1 MAGYKNPVITL
12 RFEELGEGCHVVIRN
27 PKLMPSAQ
35 LTSMAGGRSDA
46 DREKFEQAKAAIEAG
61 QEPAE
66 GILTGEDENRIF
78 AMLASL
84 VVGWRVWDPTAPV
97 DVDED
102 GNLIAG
108 DAEPP
113 RLGLPATAALIGKL
127 PQVILTRIMEEVGK
141 VNPQSPPAPPEDGTS
156 RTS

>member
-1 MAGYKNPVITL
+1 
-12 RFEELGEGCHVVIRN
+12 
-27 PKLMPSAQ
+27 MPAAQ

-66 GILTGEDENRIF
+66 DILSDDDENRIY

-84 VVGWRVWDPTAPV
+84 VVGWRVWDPTAPLQV
-97 DVDED
+97 DDD

-108 DAEPP
+108 DTEPP
-113 RLGLPATAALIGKL
+113 RLGLPATPALIGKL
-127 PQVILTRIMEEVGK
+127 PQAILTRIMEEVGK
-141 VNPQSPPAPPEDGTS
+141 VNPQSPPAALADGTS
-156 RTS
+156 RAS